1 MGVHVTMLKMGGQV
15 TFVICSM
22 GVHLT
27 LVIFNMGV
35 HVTIRTIVMT
45 NFTVELVECFVLG
58 SIGIVGL
65 DNLLGIYPQIWERG
79 ILQ

>member
-1 MGVHVTMLKMGGQV
+1 
-15 TFVICSM
+15 
-22 GVHLT
+22 
-27 LVIFNMGV
+27 
-35 HVTIRTIVMT
+35 MT

-79 ILQ
+79 ILQWIRFRWR